1 MAQTTME
8 NLSQMMTAN
17 MLCKQEL
24 AGGKE
29 SVINVENKAT
39 KQ

>member
-1 MAQTTME
+1 
-8 NLSQMMTAN
+8 